1 MKSPLTASL
10 REQTPINK
18 KAIPYMT
25 TNKINFTYMKRMLL
39 LTFLTFALTAQSQTA
54 PATVTNPLTL
64 KAAITYALENKAD
77 AKKARLSVENSEYQI
92 EEVRSRALPQIAANG
107 SLAYNPILQTNVL
120 DGAMFGQPGQSIQ
133 VAFGQKWTSG
143 AGVSLTQTIFD
154 QSVFTGLRAAKST
167 REFYQINNQ
176 LTEEQVIE
184 RVANNYYSVYVLRE
198 RLTLLDSNYVNTTK
212 VRDIVKGQFDNGL
225 AKKIDLDRII
235 VKMSNIDTERQQI
248 KNQIQLQENA
258 LKFYMG
264 MPIETKIVIPQTE
277 FEVTPQELTEVPN
290 TANRTEYLL
299 LKKQEELLEFQKT
312 AVKAAYYP
320 TLSLVAGYNYIGQG
334 PEVPLFAKPA
344 DGVYWSDYSAIGL
357 NLKVPIF
364 TGFGTRAKVRQAD
377 VDIRTLQ
384 EDIKDTQ
391 LSLDLDYINA
401 KTQIENNII
410 TIGNQKENM
419 RLAGDILKNTKNNYL
434 QGLASLTDLLDAEN
448 ASLEAQNNYTRAVLA
463 YKIAEIT
470 LIKSKGEL
478 KTLLN

>member
-1 MKSPLTASL
+1 MKKLFLIPLIVFGLT
-10 REQTPINK
+10 T
-18 KAIPYMT
+18 KAQVKT
-25 TNKINFTYMKRMLL
+25 
-39 LTFLTFALTAQSQTA
+39 
-54 PATVTNPLTL
+54 LTL
-64 KAAITYALENKAD
+64 KDAITYALENKAD
-77 AKKARLSVENSEYQI
+77 AKKAKLEVENSEYKIQ
-92 EEVRSRALPQIAANG
+92 EVRSRALPQISANG
-107 SLAYNPILQTNVL
+107 SLTYNPILQTNVL

-143 AGVSLTQTIFD
+143 AGISLSQAIFD

-184 RVANNYYSVYVLRE
+184 RVANNYYSVYVQRE
-198 RLTLLDSNYVNTTK
+198 RLILLDSNYVNTAK

-225 AKKIDLDRII
+225 AKRIDLDRII
-235 VKMSNIDTERQQI
+235 VKMSNIDTDRQQI
-248 KNQIQLQENA
+248 KNQIELQENA

-264 MPIETKIVIPQTE
+264 MPIETQIVMPKTE
-277 FEVTPQELTEVPN
+277 FEVTPAALTEAPN

-312 AVKAAYYP
+312 AIKAEYYP
-320 TLSLVAGYNYIGQG
+320 TLSLLAGYNYLGQG
-334 PEVPLFAKPA
+334 PEVPFFAKPA

-357 NLKVPIF
+357 NLRVPIF
-364 TGFGTRAKVRQAD
+364 TGFGTRARVRQAD
-377 VDIRTLQ
+377 VNIRSLQ

-391 LSLDLDYINA
+391 LGLDLDYRNA
-401 KTQIENNII
+401 KAQIENNLV
-410 TIGNQKENM
+410 TIKNQKENM

-434 QGLASLTDLLDAEN
+434 QGLASLTDLLDSEN

-463 YKIAEIT
+463 YKIAEIA

-478 KTLLN
+478 KNLLN